1 MRLEFRLPWIVA
13 IGSGSVERL
22 PEILRGIGCGS
33 VLVVTD
39 ATIRG
44 LLGPRVE
51 GLLAGSFKLGFVEV
65 STNHQPTL
73 DKLHVEIPWAGYDCV
88 LGLGGGRPVD
98 VAKYLA
104 HKSSKPFVSVPT
116 SISHDGFASPIVA
129 LKDDSGNPLSLFTT
143 PPRVVVVDLQIV
155 SKAPRRL
162 LASGVGDLVA
172 KVTSV
177 ADARLA
183 VRERGEEIPESSLR
197 LAEAAASMVV
207 DNIGEV
213 SSWTERGLR
222 LLVEAGLL
230 AGMAMSV
237 AGSSRPC
244 SGSEH
249 LFSHAVDKL
258 YPGRG
263 GLHGEQVGVGAVISA
278 YLHGLDWRR
287 IKGILRRAGAP
298 TTVSGIGLSVEEA
311 ARALVEA
318 PRLRERYTILH
329 KLGLGEREALEVVAA
344 TVGSEE

>member
-1 MRLEFRLPWIVA
+1 LEFWLPWIVA
-13 IGSGSVERL
+13 IGSDGIERL
-22 PEILRGIGCGS
+22 PEVLREIDCSS

-39 ATIRG
+39 PIVRG
-44 LLGPRVE
+44 LIGHRVE
-51 GLLAGSFKLGFVEV
+51 ELVSGSFKLGFVEV
-65 STNHQPTL
+65 SSNYQPTL
-73 DKLHVEIPWAGYDCV
+73 DKLHIDIPWTEYDCV
-88 LGLGGGRPVD
+88 LGLGGGMPVD
-98 VAKYLA
+98 AAKYLA
-104 HKSSKPFVSVPT
+104 YKSSKPFISVPT
-116 SISHDGFASPIVA
+116 SISHDGFASPTA
-129 LKDDSGNPLSLFTT
+129 SLKDNSGNPLSLFTT
-143 PPRVVVVDLQIV
+143 PPRAVIVDLQVV

-183 VRERGEEIPESSLR
+183 ARERGEEIPESSLR
-197 LAEAAASMVV
+197 LAESAASIVI
-207 DNIGEV
+207 DNIHGI
-213 SSWTERGLR
+213 STWSERGLR
-222 LLVEAGLL
+222 LLAEAGLL
-230 AGMAMSV
+230 AGMAV
-237 AGSSRPC
+237 LIAGSTRPG

-249 LFSHAVDKL
+249 LFSHAVNKL

-263 GLHGEQVGVGAVISA
+263 GLHGEQVGVGTVISA

-287 IKGILRRAGAP
+287 IKDILRRAGAP

-318 PRLRERYTILH
+318 PKLRERYTILH